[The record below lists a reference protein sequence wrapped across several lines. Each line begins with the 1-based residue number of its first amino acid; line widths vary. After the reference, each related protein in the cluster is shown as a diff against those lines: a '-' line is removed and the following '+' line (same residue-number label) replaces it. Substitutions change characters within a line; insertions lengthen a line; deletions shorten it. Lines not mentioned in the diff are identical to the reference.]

1 MKNSLKKV
9 SLTIA
14 VAALSLTAASCG
26 KKDDGKIH
34 VIFWHTFGQGIQ
46 DRLDDIIQR
55 FEADV
60 LENDGVEVVV
70 EHNYK
75 GGYDDILSSINQ
87 GWSADSIP
95 TIAVAYADHVADY
108 INSEGKD
115 GDHVVNL
122 DKYINDPDVGFGKEK
137 WLGDTE
143 EGLDDFIPA
152 YIEEGT
158 SFVKEGTYLLPL
170 MKSTEVM
177 FYNKDCTDA
186 ILDQMTGVSSDGL
199 KEGDEYYIDTNGLT
213 YDQYLSQIS
222 WDELMKIGEF
232 SVATDSNGN
241 PLWTNNRLSTDFIP
255 VVYDSDGN
263 LFITKMYQN
272 EIPYSSIDTE
282 SKKGVIDFEEGEARE
297 AAEEMVSKLLE
308 WHKEGVLDTKGT
320 LGEYGSNY
328 FVEQK
333 AIFSI
338 GSSGGAGY
346 NFPTTDDFEV
356 GVCTVPADNDNPIY
370 VCQGPSITLL
380 RNPALSDK
388 VNDERNYYGWKF
400 MKYLTNV
407 DVNIELCTYGS
418 EGYSPVRYSAYE
430 TDAYID
436 YLTYGENYADTANVV
451 LDIMDSYFMTPSF
464 PGSATL
470 RDQAGGIITDALTG
484 NHSVTEAFNNA
495 INQAKLSM
503 R

>member
-1 MKNSLKKV
+1 MKSSLKKI
-9 SLTIA
+9 SLTVA
-14 VAALSLTAASCG
+14 VIALSLTATSCG
-26 KKDDGKIH
+26 SKDDGKIH

-46 DRLDDIIQR
+46 DRLDDIISR
-55 FEADV
+55 FEKDV
-60 LENDGVEVVV
+60 YDNEGVEVVV
-70 EHNYK
+70 EPVYK
-75 GGYDDILSSINQ
+75 GGYDDIFSNINQ
-87 GWSADSIP
+87 GWSADSVP

-115 GDHVVNL
+115 GEHVVNL
-122 DKYINDPDVGFGKEK
+122 DKYINDPEVGFGKEK

-158 SFVKEGTYLLPL
+158 SFAKEGTYLLPL

-186 ILDQMTGVSSDGL
+186 ILDQMTGVSEDGL
-199 KEGDEYYIDTNGLT
+199 KEGDPYYIDTNGLT

-232 SVATDSNGN
+232 AADEN
-241 PLWTNNRLSTDFIP
+241 LWTNDRLSTDFVP

-272 EIPYSSIDTE
+272 EIPYSSVNYET
-282 SKKGVIDFEEGEARE
+282 KKGSIDFEEGEARE
-297 AAEEMVSKLLE
+297 AAEEMVSELLY
-308 WHKEGVLDTKGT
+308 WHDEGVLETKGT

-328 FVEQK
+328 FIDQE

-346 NFPTTDDFEV
+346 NFPTTNDFEV

-380 RNPALSDK
+380 RNPALSDE

-430 TDAYID
+430 TDEYME
-436 YLTYGENYADTANVV
+436 YLKYGENYAQTAQVV
-451 LDIMDSYFMTPSF
+451 LDIIDSYFMTPSF

-470 RDQAGGIITDALTG
+470 RDQAGGIITDVLSH
-484 NHSVTEAFNNA
+484 NNSVSAAFDNA

-503 R
+503 